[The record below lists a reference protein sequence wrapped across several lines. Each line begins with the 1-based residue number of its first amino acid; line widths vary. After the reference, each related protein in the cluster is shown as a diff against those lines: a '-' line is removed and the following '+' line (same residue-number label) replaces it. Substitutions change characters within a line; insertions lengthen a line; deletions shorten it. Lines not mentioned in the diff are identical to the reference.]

1 MELNFHI
8 CFNRSIRLSI
18 DGWVANKLPLFL
30 RFFFNGTSIYMEAV
44 AEFAL
49 STSRGSPLIFLK
61 AFIKPTGLRV
71 NSTAVVSARYSRFLE
86 TASWT
91 NCAATGAKM
100 TKTRAIM
107 AIGGLCFLIQLLVRP
122 RP

>member
-1 MELNFHI
+1 
-8 CFNRSIRLSI
+8 
-18 DGWVANKLPLFL
+18 GWVANKLPLFL

-91 NCAATGAKM
+91 NCAASGAKM

-107 AIGGLCFLIQLLVRP
+107 ASQDFACCFHFYFVHHQIAAYVNP
-122 RP
+122 C